1 MVCPAEFWPWCD
13 DKCPLPNRCILDLI
27 LRICL
32 LKIGGEDCYQPPFP
46 RPCRGGSFVHWIQ
59 HLLKLSLPIFSAN
72 FAPNMYLF
80 RLNVSTLIC
89 FFFLLFFSC
98 NFQGSTIGSG
108 SGWIELILIEAKDL
122 VSADLRG
129 TSDPYVR
136 AHYGNLKK
144 RTKV

>member
-1 MVCPAEFWPWCD
+1 MRIATNLLSLDPAEGEV
-13 DKCPLPNRCILDLI
+13 LCIGYNLYSSLA
-27 LRICL
+27 C
-32 LKIGGEDCYQPPFP
+32 QF
-46 RPCRGGSFVHWIQ
+46 FQ
-59 HLLKLSLPIFSAN
+59 HN
-72 FAPNMYLF
+72 VAPNMYLF

-98 NFQGSTIGSG
+98 NFQGSAIGSG

-122 VSADLRG
+122 VAADLRG